1 MTNLNFANACIKW
14 MQDVPQILNIK
25 SKEYDKASKMFEKT
39 IRLHEKTFD
48 ELFFQNF
55 HLMQKNRLME
65 ILQEIGNTARG
76 KMVEMNIRYSFDE
89 NDITQEFNKIKEIFE
104 SQKTE
109 GIEDFIQLCNALLEE
124 DEAQIGLIMSKYHD
138 HLKKYLTRN
147 GNIDK
152 IPNDIGMLIFQEIL
166 NMDLTSEDIQ
176 SLKKFLYITFV
187 SIIIVGFMMRQFRI

>member
-1 MTNLNFANACIKW
+1 MTLLKNEKQLHGKNLNFANACIKW

-76 KMVEMNIRYSFDE
+76 KMAEMNIRYSFDG
-89 NDITQEFNKIKEIFE
+89 ND
-104 SQKTE
+104 
-109 GIEDFIQLCNALLEE
+109 
-124 DEAQIGLIMSKYHD
+124 
-138 HLKKYLTRN
+138 
-147 GNIDK
+147 
-152 IPNDIGMLIFQEIL
+152 
-166 NMDLTSEDIQ
+166 
-176 SLKKFLYITFV
+176 
-187 SIIIVGFMMRQFRI
+187 

>member
-1 MTNLNFANACIKW
+1 MKMIEHKSSIK
-14 MQDVPQILNIK
+14 LK
-25 SKEYDKASKMFEKT
+25 
-39 IRLHEKTFD
+39 
-48 ELFFQNF
+48 
-55 HLMQKNRLME
+55 KN
-65 ILQEIGNTARG
+65 
-76 KMVEMNIRYSFDE
+76 
-89 NDITQEFNKIKEIFE
+89 FE

-109 GIEDFIQLCNALLEE
+109 GIEDFIQLYNALLEE